1 MSDDSGDK
9 TEPAS
14 EKRRQEFR
22 EKGDVARSRDIIS
35 VLVLF
40 SAFAYFMVFGRHI
53 YHGLGNFLTRYF
65 TFRPELGITPGEVM
79 NLGKEAAFEMAY
91 IMAPLVGMVV
101 LVSILGNVA
110 QVGVLITTKPLE
122 PDFSRLNFFAR
133 FLTTFFNK
141 QAFGNLITS
150 LAKIVIVVIVIY
162 MTLSDDGQFIKA
174 ISTLGLQAGISYLL
188 DRCMDLLLN
197 VSLVLIFI
205 AIADF
210 MWNKYVMEEKMKMTR
225 QEVKDEH
232 KEYEGNPHLKGQM
245 RKRAMEMS
253 NQRMMQDVPQ
263 ADVVVNNPTH
273 ISVALRYRQGED
285 AAPIV
290 LAKGADFMAMRIRR
304 AARKH
309 GVPMVENKPLARSL
323 YRTVKVGKPVPSRFY
338 RAVAEVLAYVYR
350 LKKTGQARSTGS
362 TGSNARGARSDSP

>member
-22 EKGDVARSRDIIS
+22 EKGDIARSKDIIS

-40 SAFAYFMVFGRHI
+40 SALAYFMIFGRHI
-53 YHGLGNFLTRYF
+53 YNGLSGFLTRYF
-65 TFRPELGITPGEVM
+65 TFRPELSVTPGEVM
-79 NLGKEAAFEMAY
+79 GLGKEAVMEMA
-91 IMAPLVGMVV
+91 MVLAPLVILVV

-110 QVGVLITTKPLE
+110 QVGVLFTTKPLE
-122 PDFSRLNFFAR
+122 PDFNRLNFFSR

-150 LAKIVIVVIVIY
+150 LAKIGIVVIVIY
-162 MTLSDDGQFIKA
+162 FTLSGDGKFIQA
-174 ISTLGLQAGISYLL
+174 ISTLTLEAGISYLL
-188 DRCMDLLLN
+188 DRCLDLLLN
-197 VSLVLIFI
+197 VSLVLIVI

-232 KEYEGNPHLKGQM
+232 KEYEGNPHVKGQM

-253 NQRMMQDVPQ
+253 NQRMMQAVPE

-273 ISVALRYRQGED
+273 ISVALRYRQGSD

-290 LAKGADFMAMRIRR
+290 VAKGADFMAMRIRR
-304 AARKH
+304 MARKH
-309 GVPMVENKPLARSL
+309 GVPMIENKPLARSL
-323 YRTVKVGKPVPSRFY
+323 YKTVKVGKPVPSRFY

-350 LKKTGQARSTGS
+350 IRKGRRPVQMDSVTTNR
-362 TGSNARGARSDSP
+362 ARSDQ